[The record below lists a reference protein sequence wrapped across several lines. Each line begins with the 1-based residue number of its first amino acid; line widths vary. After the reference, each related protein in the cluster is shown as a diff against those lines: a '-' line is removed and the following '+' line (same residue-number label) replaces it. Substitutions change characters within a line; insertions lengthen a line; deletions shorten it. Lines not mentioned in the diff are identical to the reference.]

1 MCRTENITETP
12 WSGFHDVTGGAND
25 PNNTGLCAL
34 AIFRK
39 EENIMKKTFKRTMG
53 MAMAAVMS
61 VTMAGVMPAAEDVG
75 TSVEFVGT
83 DGNTYA
89 LTEREFEQS
98 LREMANLLC
107 QYYPN
112 YTDII
117 ERKYDVFV
125 SDEMMMNEFEYSP
138 KDAMINF
145 ELAVEAAVGIAER
158 KSIDPTAYTP
168 IPGGMLYYCNVDATI
183 EQEEND
189 WCGMASTLMALT
201 GIENCNRSA
210 LISGYKRPTQSQI
223 DKEVAGTDGT
233 GVVYKIKNYLN
244 TQIKSSYTQYRYEA
258 INSSVT
264 KYDVEE
270 WIIDSLSKNRPVI
283 LHSKPYR
290 DLDYYSDI
298 SFTKD
303 EYYDSGHYLV
313 VEEYN
318 SATDRYTIADCTY
331 IGTYQ
336 GRHTGVTLD
345 EIYNSLTNKS
355 ETRHIICG

>member
-1 MCRTENITETP
+1 M
-12 WSGFHDVTGGAND
+12 V
-25 PNNTGLCAL
+25 
-34 AIFRK
+34 
-39 EENIMKKTFKRTMG
+39 
-53 MAMAAVMS
+53 
-61 VTMAGVMPAAEDVG
+61 
-75 TSVEFVGT
+75 
-83 DGNTYA
+83 
-89 LTEREFEQS
+89 
-98 LREMANLLC
+98 
-107 QYYPN
+107 
-112 YTDII
+112 
-117 ERKYDVFV
+117 
-125 SDEMMMNEFEYSP
+125 
-138 KDAMINF
+138 
-145 ELAVEAAVGIAER
+145 
-158 KSIDPTAYTP
+158 
-168 IPGGMLYYCNVDATI
+168 
-183 EQEEND
+183 
-189 WCGMASTLMALT
+189 
-201 GIENCNRSA
+201 
-210 LISGYKRPTQSQI
+210 SGYKRPTQSQI